1 MRWSERLIWG
11 ISTVLRVNEIH
22 TYYEESHILQ
32 GVSLEVKGNSVITL
46 LGRNGAGKTTTLK
59 SIIGL
64 IHPERGSIYFGEEEI
79 TGLKPFE
86 IARKGLGYV
95 PENREI
101 FSTLTVFE
109 NLKIAMC
116 RKGRWTV
123 ERIFEILPILEQR
136 KTHRGKLLSG
146 GEQQMLSIARALIG
160 NPSLLLLDEP
170 SEGLAPLIIKAIT
183 ELIRRIRE
191 EGIVILLVE
200 QSLEVARKVSDYSYI
215 MDEGKIIYSGLIE
228 EILRDE
234 SLMKRYLL
242 V

>member
-1 MRWSERLIWG
+1 
-11 ISTVLRVNEIH
+11 
-22 TYYEESHILQ
+22 
-32 GVSLEVKGNSVITL
+32 
-46 LGRNGAGKTTTLK
+46 
-59 SIIGL
+59 
-64 IHPERGSIYFGEEEI
+64 
-79 TGLKPFE
+79 
-86 IARKGLGYV
+86 
-95 PENREI
+95 
-101 FSTLTVFE
+101 
-109 NLKIAMC
+109 MC

-123 ERIFEILPILEQR
+123 EKIFEILPVLEQR
-136 KTHRGKLLSG
+136 KTYRGKLLSG

-160 NPSLLLLDEP
+160 NPTLLLLDEP

-183 ELIRRIRE
+183 DLIRRIRE

-200 QSLEVARKVSDYSYI
+200 QSLEVAKKVSDYSYI

>member
-1 MRWSERLIWG
+1 
-11 ISTVLRVNEIH
+11 VLRVNEIH
-22 TYYEESHILQ
+22 TYYGESHILQ

-64 IHPERGSIYFGEEEI
+64 IRPQRGSIYFGEEEI
-79 TGLKPFE
+79 TGLRPFE

-101 FSTLTVFE
+101 FSTLTVLE
-109 NLKIAMC
+109 NLNIAMC
-116 RKGRWTV
+116 RRGRWTV
-123 ERIFEILPILEQR
+123 EKIFEILPILEQR
-136 KTHRGKLLSG
+136 KTQRGKLLSG

-183 ELIRRIRE
+183 ELITRIRE

-215 MDEGKIIYSGLIE
+215 MDEGRIIYSGLIG

>member
-1 MRWSERLIWG
+1 
-11 ISTVLRVNEIH
+11 VLRVNEIH
-22 TYYEESHILQ
+22 TYYGESHILQ

-64 IHPERGSIYFGEEEI
+64 IRPQRGSIYFGEEEI
-79 TGLKPFE
+79 TGLRPFE

-101 FSTLTVFE
+101 FSTLTVLE
-109 NLKIAMC
+109 NLNIAMC
-116 RKGRWTV
+116 RRGRWTV
-123 ERIFEILPILEQR
+123 EKIFEILPILEQR
-136 KTHRGKLLSG
+136 KTQRGKLLSG

-183 ELIRRIRE
+183 ELITRIRE

-215 MDEGKIIYSGLIE
+215 MDEGRVIYSGLIG

>member
-1 MRWSERLIWG
+1 M
-11 ISTVLRVNEIH
+11 LRVNEIH

>member
-1 MRWSERLIWG
+1 
-11 ISTVLRVNEIH
+11 VLSVNEIH

-64 IHPERGSIYFGEEEI
+64 IRPQKGNIFFGEEEI

-86 IARKGLGYV
+86 IARRGLGYV
-95 PENREI
+95 PENREV
-101 FSTLTVFE
+101 FSTLTVLE
-109 NLKIAMC
+109 NLRIAMC

-123 ERIFEILPILEQR
+123 EKIFEILPVLEQR
-136 KTHRGKLLSG
+136 KTYRGKLLSG

-160 NPSLLLLDEP
+160 NPTLLLLDEP

-183 ELIRRIRE
+183 DLIRRIRE

-200 QSLEVARKVSDYSYI
+200 QSLEVAKKVSDYSYI

>member
-1 MRWSERLIWG
+1 M
-11 ISTVLRVNEIH
+11 LRVDDIH
-22 TYYEESHILQ
+22 TYYGESHILQ
-32 GVSLEVKGNSVITL
+32 GISLVVRENSIIAL

-64 IHPERGSIYFGEEEI
+64 NPPKKGKIFFEGEDI
-79 TGLKPFE
+79 TGLKPFQ
-86 IARKGLGYV
+86 IAKRGIGYV

-101 FSTLTVFE
+101 FSTLTVLE
-109 NLKIAMC
+109 NLKIASS
-116 RKGRWTV
+116 RQGNWTV

-160 NPSLLLLDEP
+160 NPTLLLLDEP

-183 ELIRRIRE
+183 DLIISIKE
-191 EGIVILLVE
+191 QGIIILLVE
-200 QSLEVARKVSDYSYI
+200 QSLEVTRKISDYSYI
-215 MDEGKIIYSGLIE
+215 IDEGKIIYAGLIE
-228 EILRDE
+228 KILNDQL
-234 SLMKRYLL
+234 LMKTYLL

>member
-1 MRWSERLIWG
+1 M
-11 ISTVLRVNEIH
+11 LRVNEIH
-22 TYYEESHILQ
+22 TYYGESHILQ

-64 IHPERGSIYFGEEEI
+64 IRPQRGSIYFGEEEI
-79 TGLKPFE
+79 TGLRPFE

-101 FSTLTVFE
+101 FSTLTVLE
-109 NLKIAMC
+109 NLNIAMC
-116 RKGRWTV
+116 RRGRWTV
-123 ERIFEILPILEQR
+123 EKIFEILPILEQR
-136 KTHRGKLLSG
+136 KTQRGKLLSG

-183 ELIRRIRE
+183 ELITRIRE

-215 MDEGKIIYSGLIE
+215 MDEGRVIYSGLIG

>member
-1 MRWSERLIWG
+1 
-11 ISTVLRVNEIH
+11 
-22 TYYEESHILQ
+22 
-32 GVSLEVKGNSVITL
+32 
-46 LGRNGAGKTTTLK
+46 
-59 SIIGL
+59 
-64 IHPERGSIYFGEEEI
+64 
-79 TGLKPFE
+79 
-86 IARKGLGYV
+86 
-95 PENREI
+95 
-101 FSTLTVFE
+101 
-109 NLKIAMC
+109 
-116 RKGRWTV
+116 V
-123 ERIFEILPILEQR
+123 EKIFEILPILEQR
-136 KTHRGKLLSG
+136 KTQRGKLLSG

-183 ELIRRIRE
+183 ELITRIRE

-215 MDEGKIIYSGLIE
+215 MDEGRVIYSGLIG

>member
-1 MRWSERLIWG
+1 M
-11 ISTVLRVNEIH
+11 LRVNEIH
-22 TYYEESHILQ
+22 TYYGESHILQ

-64 IHPERGSIYFGEEEI
+64 IRPQRGSIYFGEEEI
-79 TGLKPFE
+79 TGLRPFE

-101 FSTLTVFE
+101 FSTLTVLE
-109 NLKIAMC
+109 NLNIAMC
-116 RKGRWTV
+116 RRGRWTV
-123 ERIFEILPILEQR
+123 EKIFEILPILEQR
-136 KTHRGKLLSG
+136 KTQRGKLLSG

-183 ELIRRIRE
+183 ELITRIRE

-215 MDEGKIIYSGLIE
+215 MDEGRIIYSGLIG